1 MKIII
6 SPTTAVVLRAGG
18 KTHGAPDGGIR
29 VPTILKWPGKVA
41 SGQVTD
47 EPVSLMDVL
56 PTIARAVHAQLPA
69 NHVVDGKDL
78 LPLLTG
84 DEGRSP
90 HEFLFHYCQD
100 RVDAV
105 RYRPREGEWTLG
117 RENKHVSPWSFCCS
131 APPLNTLGV
140 QGMSE
145 QLLVVKSTKQN
156 SSREMYSPIRRHKK
170 NNEKHKRF
178 RHMGF
183 VWCGREIENN
193 KREKQ

>member
-1 MKIII
+1 MCVCVHERTLEDARACLYALRIVSTDKTLRFMNTFIMKIII

-18 KTHGAPDGGIR
+18 KAHGAPDGGIR

-117 RENKHVSPWSFCCS
+117 RENKHVSP
-131 APPLNTLGV
+131 
-140 QGMSE
+140 
-145 QLLVVKSTKQN
+145 
-156 SSREMYSPIRRHKK
+156 
-170 NNEKHKRF
+170 
-178 RHMGF
+178 
-183 VWCGREIENN
+183 
-193 KREKQ
+193 